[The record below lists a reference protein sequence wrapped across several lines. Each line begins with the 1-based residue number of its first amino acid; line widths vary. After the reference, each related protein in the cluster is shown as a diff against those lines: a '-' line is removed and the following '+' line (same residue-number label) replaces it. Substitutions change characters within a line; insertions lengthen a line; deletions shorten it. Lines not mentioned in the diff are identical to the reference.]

1 MKRYNLSEI
10 MRTAHSLYN
19 KTIGKYTWAE
29 ALKKSWKMA
38 KFDVMVASQRKAM
51 EEARKKDEARQ
62 TVERAKRAES
72 FKNWEPAKPS
82 VAYNDLSIPQ
92 SAFYSPNSKGRFG
105 SHYVGD

>member
-10 MRTAHSLYN
+10 MKRAHSLYN
-19 KTIGKYTWAE
+19 NTIGKYTWAE

-51 EEARKKDEARQ
+51 EEARKEDEARQ
-62 TVERAKRAES
+62 IAERAKRSET

-82 VAYNDLSIPQ
+82 ASYNDLSIAQ
-92 SAFYSPNSKGRFG
+92 SAFYNPNSKDRFG